1 MAKTQS
7 ASVNWKA
14 LTPIQR
20 GQLVRDLNAAVRV
33 FQLLEDVGPEFL
45 KSLRKLPRRHHGKS
59 RAADAQTVIE
69 ELIAELT
76 KPQPPHG
83 CPPKLKLVR

>member
-1 MAKTQS
+1 MAKVQR

-14 LTPIQR
+14 LTPVQR

-45 KSLRKLPRRHHGKS
+45 ASLTKRSLRHSGKS

-69 ELIAELT
+69 ELIAELA
-76 KPQPPHG
+76 KPQSALGRPL
-83 CPPKLKLVR
+83 KLKLVR